1 MQYLPFQPSAD
12 YNDNSRLI
20 FENFITSFNLTT
32 EDKVSKI
39 VPCLIDNK
47 LIDRLLEVIRHKYLP
62 SLPQRTYPEIYKV
75 SLYAFMILFSGKES
89 AKSIYYEMAATSTI
103 NCEFFVENETNNKK
117 ITVINLFHGVLF
129 RAFAKGEFAN
139 LLPCERTDKEGLLVS
154 KELELLNEK
163 CLSFYYQNE
172 EGTNNEISFNKV
184 KTIFLD
190 CNFSPSKPIFE
201 ELYAELINTKATN
214 EVSYVY
220 YLGLHYFE
228 EGSFQSIVIEQQ
240 VENDQQIFH
249 VYLAITNRDIITFQ
263 LDELLNYLKAYERII
278 CESKRVTDFFESKIF
293 GKSFS
298 FFKSAIPNTNF
309 INNLRS
315 LFEVD

>member
-201 ELYAELINTKATN
+201 EREK
-214 EVSYVY
+214 
-220 YLGLHYFE
+220 
-228 EGSFQSIVIEQQ
+228 
-240 VENDQQIFH
+240 
-249 VYLAITNRDIITFQ
+249 
-263 LDELLNYLKAYERII
+263 
-278 CESKRVTDFFESKIF
+278 
-293 GKSFS
+293 
-298 FFKSAIPNTNF
+298 
-309 INNLRS
+309 
-315 LFEVD
+315 